1 MCTIKIS
8 DLLVGRNYPDAG
20 RVLYDLMVE
29 NKDKY
34 EKIILD
40 MDGVSSLPSM
50 FLNTSIGKMI
60 EDFGIDSVRMLSFRK
75 ITRLQ
80 AERIKE
86 YVNRYK
92 IKELS

>member
-8 DLLVGRNYPDAG
+8 DILVGRNYPDAG
-20 RVLYDLMVE
+20 RVLYNLMVD

-50 FLNTSIGKMI
+50 FLNTYIGKMI
-60 EDFGIDSVRMLSFRK
+60 EDFGVDSVRLLSFRK

-80 AERIKE
+80 AQRIKE
-86 YVNRYK
+86 YVDRYK
-92 IKELS
+92 VKELS

>member
-60 EDFGIDSVRMLSFRK
+60 EDFGTDSVRMLSFRK